1 MYARKFVWLLFF
13 LLSVFSLLIVA
24 EAHSV
29 EGYDYPG
36 EVYKSITTNAACYS
50 SHAWYDADGAG
61 PDEPQWVAT
70 LSCFVASEF
79 DCDKKNRMGWVHNMY
94 IGVEMNGV
102 VVDVKM
108 PPLPFTVTDK
118 ALVRIAGVHWYTYA
132 IDTNLVRSS
141 MVDELAASQDGP
153 QILVNNNK
161 P

>member
-1 MYARKFVWLLFF
+1 MRLVKWIMFCVLCVT
-13 LLSVFSLLIVA
+13 SVLVVVA
-24 EAHSV
+24 ESA
-29 EGYDYPG
+29 EYDYSG
-36 EVYKSITTNAACYS
+36 GVYNAITTNNACYS
-50 SHAWYDADGAG
+50 SKWWYDVDGDG
-61 PDEPQWVAT
+61 PDKPQWVAT

-79 DCDKKNRMGWVHNMY
+79 DCDKKNRMGWVHNIY
-94 IGVEMNGV
+94 IGVEIGNA

-118 ALVRIAGVHWYTYA
+118 ALIRIANVHWYTYA

-141 MVDELAASQDGP
+141 LVDEQAAYQDGP